1 MLEALARNPGTLRT
15 FSSSAA
21 ASLSTRHKKEQLGL
35 MCLLWDDTTGTS
47 FSCNGQPAHWGLS
60 NVYAIVRPAMMP
72 LHVVLRA

>member
-1 MLEALARNPGTLRT
+1 MLEAPAWNPGTLRT
-15 FSSSAA
+15 SPPP
-21 ASLSTRHKKEQLGL
+21 LGTRHKKEQLGL

-60 NVYAIVRPAMMP
+60 NVYAIVGSVMMP